1 MDYTKKGNFHK
12 LIDNSI
18 VEMNDLKGFGYN
30 EELINENFFSWLSG
44 LVGGTLGGI
53 PGSVP
58 QLGKEYIVDW
68 FLKTLG
74 LDKTS
79 YLSSVISTTIGNIP
93 IDEYGRLFTDC
104 RFTSETISKS
114 IVEAFFK
121 QMREKGNMSGVG
133 GVLTDLLRNSVAD
146 TLFKDKEGVIGSV
159 SEGINDFICGKLSS
173 VNSKMENVKK
183 EITDKAMS

>member
-1 MDYTKKGNFHK
+1 MAFR
-12 LIDNSI
+12 
-18 VEMNDLKGFGYN
+18 
-30 EELINENFFSWLSG
+30 FSWGYFKWYSC
-44 LVGGTLGGI
+44 
-53 PGSVP
+53 SVP
-58 QLGKEYIVDW
+58 QLGKEYITDW

-93 IDEYGRLFTDC
+93 IDQYGRLFTDC

-114 IVEAFFK
+114 LVEAFFK
-121 QMREKGNMSGVG
+121 QMTQKSNMSGVG

-146 TLFKDKEGVIGSV
+146 TLFKDQDGIVGSV
-159 SEGINDFICGKLSS
+159 SKGLNDFICGKLNTVSD
-173 VNSKMENVKK
+173 KMQNVQK

>member
-1 MDYTKKGNFHK
+1 
-12 LIDNSI
+12 
-18 VEMNDLKGFGYN
+18 MNNLKGTGYN

-58 QLGKEYIVDW
+58 QLGKEYITDW

-93 IDEYGRLFTDC
+93 VDQYGRLFTDC

-114 IVEAFFK
+114 LVEAFFK
-121 QMREKGNMSGVG
+121 QMTQKSNMSGVG

-146 TLFKDKEGVIGSV
+146 TLFKDQDGIVGSV
-159 SEGINDFICGKLSS
+159 SKGLNDFICGKLNTVSD
-173 VNSKMENVKK
+173 KMENVQK